1 MGLTTV
7 FQHELKFEFSD
18 DSVILNQMEEA
29 SEQIPLMTTQN
40 PSIEKLTEEISK
52 MEFEMRRKS
61 KEIKVMKS
69 TEKVTRTKESFQKI
83 ESPRRREKDRRE
95 PQRRGSSR
103 KHRNSQHKT
112 PRNIHE
118 PGITNEK

>member
-1 MGLTTV
+1 MPNNEIYMSFISAISQKVASG
-7 FQHELKFEFSD
+7 QRDSGNSSGNYSD

-83 ESPRRREKDRRE
+83 ESPRRRE
-95 PQRRGSSR
+95 
-103 KHRNSQHKT
+103 
-112 PRNIHE
+112 
-118 PGITNEK
+118 